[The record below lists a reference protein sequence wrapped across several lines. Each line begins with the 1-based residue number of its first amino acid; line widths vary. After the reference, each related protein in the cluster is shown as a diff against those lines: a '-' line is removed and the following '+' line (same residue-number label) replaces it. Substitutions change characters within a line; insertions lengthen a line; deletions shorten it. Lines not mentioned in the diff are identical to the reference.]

1 MRSQLV
7 KIVLAVTVVSS
18 CGACGTPKA
27 TAGDD
32 FYVQGATVAIDR
44 SARIYYSEAS
54 GFSGPVRVVIRNDR
68 DWTSRWQLIAR
79 AHEPAPPQPVISFD
93 KSMLLIVSGG
103 RFLTYGDSVYID
115 SLLVKGDTLTALVR
129 IYRQCS
135 PFPIMPKPVEVIRLP
150 VWRGAVHFEDREYGI
165 EGCG

>member
-32 FYVQGATVAIDR
+32 FYVQGATVAITR
-44 SARIYYSEAS
+44 STRIYYSDNSAL
-54 GFSGPVRVVIRNDR
+54 GTPVRLTVR
-68 DWTSRWQLIAR
+68 DDQEWTRRWKQITR
-79 AHEPAPPQPVISFD
+79 GSSVPPPQPEATFD
-93 KSMLLIVSGG
+93 ESMLLIVAGG
-103 RFLTYGDSVYID
+103 RFLTPGDSVYID
-115 SLLVKGDTLTALVR
+115 SVRVHGDTLTALVR

-135 PFPIMPKPVEVIRLP
+135 PYATTPRPVEV
-150 VWRGAVHFEDREYGI
+150 WS
-165 EGCG
+165 